1 MAGSAGH
8 NGVMADPEA
17 AYGAAREYIERS
29 YGPHRAL
36 FDRVH
41 ALIVTA
47 YPDVVTV
54 MSYQLP
60 TYRVGRRRLYVG
72 IWKHGLSLYGWPQG
86 RDGGFTARH
95 PELLSGKAT
104 IRIRTQDAA
113 RISDDELTSLIR
125 AALGEG

>member
-1 MAGSAGH
+1 
-8 NGVMADPEA
+8 MADPET
-17 AYGAAREYIERS
+17 AYGAARDYIERS

-47 YPDVVTV
+47 YPDVVVV

-60 TYRVGRRRLYVG
+60 TYRVGRRRLYLG
-72 IWKHGLSLYGWPQG
+72 IWKHGISLYGWPQG
-86 RDGGFTARH
+86 RDGGFIARH

-104 IRIRTQDAA
+104 IRIRTEDAA
-113 RISDDELTSLIR
+113 GISDDELTSLIH
-125 AALGEG
+125 ATLGEG